1 MTVTTREKIL
11 IGALVATI
19 LVAAA
24 VVMVFTYTIHNT
36 GTIVTVGLAAFWDP
50 AGAQLCTS
58 IDWGTMQ
65 PGGMK
70 GVTLYLKNTQALNI
84 TLSMNTSS
92 WQPPEV
98 QQYFTLAWNYSGAL
112 LVPAQMVPVQF
123 TLSLSPLVQN
133 STNFS
138 FNINLNATQT

>member
-1 MTVTTREKIL
+1 MTLSAREKIL

-19 LVAAA
+19 IVAAA
-24 VVMVFTYTIHNT
+24 VVMVATYTIRNT
-36 GTIVTVGLAAFWDP
+36 GKIVTVGLAAFWDP

-58 IDWGTMQ
+58 IDWGEIQ

-84 TLSMNTSS
+84 TVSMNTSS

-112 LVPAQMVPVQF
+112 LVPAQMVPIQF
-123 TLSLSPLVQN
+123 TLSLSPDVRN

>member
-1 MTVTTREKIL
+1 MTLSTREKAL

-19 LVAAA
+19 IVAAA
-24 VVMVFTYTIHNT
+24 IVLVATYTIRNT

-50 AGAQLCTS
+50 AGTQLCTS

-65 PGGMK
+65 PGSMK

-92 WQPPEV
+92 WQPPDV
-98 QQYFTLAWNYSGAL
+98 QQYFTLAWNYSGAIL
-112 LVPAQMVPVQF
+112 APAQMIPVQF
-123 TLSLSPLVQN
+123 TLSLSLDVKN

-138 FNINLNATQT
+138 FNIHLNATQT

>member
-1 MTVTTREKIL
+1 MTLSTREKIL

-24 VVMVFTYTIHNT
+24 VVMVATYTIRNT

-58 IDWGTMQ
+58 IEWGTMQ

-84 TLSMNTSS
+84 TLAMNTSS
-92 WQPPEV
+92 WQPPDV

-112 LVPAQMVPVQF
+112 LMPAQMIPVQF

-138 FNINLNATQT
+138 FNINLIATQT